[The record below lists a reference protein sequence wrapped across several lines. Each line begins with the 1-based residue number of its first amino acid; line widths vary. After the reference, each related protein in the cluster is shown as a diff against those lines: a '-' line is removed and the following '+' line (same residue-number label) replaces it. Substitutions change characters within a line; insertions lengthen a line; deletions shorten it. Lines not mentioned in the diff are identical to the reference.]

1 MISVITINYNNKEG
15 LEKTIKSVISQ
26 SMPPV
31 EFIVVDG
38 DSTDGSKD
46 VIEQYQ
52 DKLSKAISEPDTGI
66 YNAMNKGILA
76 ANGDYLLF
84 LNSGDSLYSTT
95 VLKEVASVIDGA
107 KDFYYGDLWL
117 ESLDTPKVLAYP
129 EELDF
134 SFVYINSLPH
144 PATFIR
150 RSLFKDHLYNEDLKL
165 VSDWQFFMK
174 ALFYEKA
181 TYQHLKLIV
190 SNFDTTG
197 FSNNPA
203 YKEKMEQERH
213 WVMENDFPLLYKD
226 IKSQMI
232 QEELL
237 SAPGVKGVVSS
248 NLSKTGRKVHLKLLK
263 MLSVLFKN
271 KTKTKT

>member
-15 LEKTIKSVISQ
+15 LEKTIESVISQ
-26 SMPPV
+26 SKPPM

-52 DKLSKAISEPDTGI
+52 DKLSTAISEPDTGI

-76 ANGDYLLF
+76 AKGDYLLF
-84 LNSGDSLYSTT
+84 LNSGDSFYSAS
-95 VLKEVASVIDGA
+95 VLKDVAAKIDGA

-117 ESLDTPKVLAYP
+117 ESLDIPKVLTYP
-129 EELDF
+129 EQLNF

-150 RSLFKDHLYNEDLKL
+150 RSLFKDQLYNEELKL

-174 ALFYEKA
+174 ALFYEHA

-197 FSNNPA
+197 FSNNPE
-203 YKEKMEQERH
+203 YKGKMEHERH

-232 QEELL
+232 QEDLL
-237 SAPGVKGVVSS
+237 RSPGVKGLVES
-248 NLSKTGRKVHLKLLK
+248 NLSKTGRKVHLKILK
-263 MLSVLFKN
+263 MLSLLFKN
-271 KTKTKT
+271 KTKP